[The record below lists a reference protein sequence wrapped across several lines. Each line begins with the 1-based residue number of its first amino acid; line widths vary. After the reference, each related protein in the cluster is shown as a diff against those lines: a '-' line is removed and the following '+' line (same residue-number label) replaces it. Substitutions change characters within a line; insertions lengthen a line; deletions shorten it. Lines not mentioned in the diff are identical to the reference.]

1 MRSSRILM
9 QAAKK
14 NGFLADVPLEM
25 APLFAVV
32 SVALGSACFFT
43 YRHLTRD
50 QELRLW
56 KNPDL
61 STLDNVLDEEIKK
74 RK

>member
-1 MRSSRILM
+1 MRGSRILM

-14 NGFLADVPLEM
+14 EGGFLSGVPLEM
-25 APLFAVV
+25 APLFAAV

-50 QELRLW
+50 KELRLW
-56 KNPDL
+56 KNPNL
-61 STLDNVLDEEIKK
+61 SNLDNVLDEDL
-74 RK
+74 RKN